1 VEKETRRKIWWG
13 VYTLDRMLALALGR
27 PLGINDS
34 DCDVELPVD
43 VDDQHLPE
51 YFSGAPMTQSQP
63 SLMMGSIALIKLY
76 EIGGRVLRQVY
87 ALENCKDHL
96 EPERKA
102 ELQRTV
108 ESLDTEL
115 TKWCDELP
123 VVFKSPSETGEQVS
137 MGAVL
142 CSHYYSVLT
151 TLHRNLLPV
160 KSDQPVTAKS
170 TVKAVSSARSCIRL
184 APSMKHVVPPSH
196 HLAFFIQHLFSSAV
210 IVLLYAMHA
219 SEQRAATTAMDEAKS
234 TLVALESWEGQWPG
248 AKKCK
253 ELLIDLINTATEAIT
268 QGAREKSSAGTIPT
282 QPSNPSSP
290 TTHERRR
297 SVTIGTVT
305 TVTTGPAPGRVVK
318 GRPRRN
324 QSRDQSTSSRRLAA
338 VSPYRVDAGMSLSL
352 DYESSFRSASD
363 IFLGQRARSTS
374 RKRGHDD
381 AEGLERTNATPF
393 YQSFSSP
400 NAGARA
406 GSSTHSSPASVNL
419 PSPSMPSIVDEAPPQ
434 DPNPLL
440 IPPNTY
446 TFTPQPSLGQ
456 LTSPHRYE
464 YEFGVPP
471 SALSQ
476 SNVQQWNVE
485 QQTPDQTLFGNPFG
499 PYASPL
505 DNYGGY
511 DLTTDFSGGLTGLST
526 TPPSSST
533 FATSGLPF
541 RGLDFIRNYNPSGFV
556 TGDQDSLWQSYD
568 PGAFGYD
575 PELPFTLGDTFN
587 DLPDGIH

>member
-1 VEKETRRKIWWG
+1 
-13 VYTLDRMLALALGR
+13 MLALALGR

-51 YFSGAPMTQSQP
+51 YFTGVAMTQRQP

-87 ALENCKDHL
+87 ALENCRDHL

-123 VVFKSPSETGEQVS
+123 VVFKSPSETEEQVS

-160 KSDQPVTAKS
+160 KPDQLVTAKS
-170 TVKAVSSARSCIRL
+170 TAKAVSSARSCIRL

-210 IVLLYAMHA
+210 IVLLYAMHS
-219 SEQRAATTAMDEAKS
+219 SEQRAASAAMDEAKS

-268 QGAREKSSAGTIPT
+268 QEKSTAGTTPT

-305 TVTTGPAPGRVVK
+305 TGPAPGRVIK

-324 QSRDQSTSSRRLAA
+324 QSRDQSTSNRRLAA
-338 VSPYRVDAGMSLSL
+338 VSPYRVDAGKS
-352 DYESSFRSASD
+352 
-363 IFLGQRARSTS
+363 
-374 RKRGHDD
+374 
-381 AEGLERTNATPF
+381 
-393 YQSFSSP
+393 SSP
-400 NAGARA
+400 
-406 GSSTHSSPASVNL
+406 
-419 PSPSMPSIVDEAPPQ
+419 
-434 DPNPLL
+434 
-440 IPPNTY
+440 
-446 TFTPQPSLGQ
+446 GQ
-456 LTSPHRYE
+456 
-464 YEFGVPP
+464 
-471 SALSQ
+471 
-476 SNVQQWNVE
+476 
-485 QQTPDQTLFGNPFG
+485 
-499 PYASPL
+499 
-505 DNYGGY
+505 
-511 DLTTDFSGGLTGLST
+511 
-526 TPPSSST
+526 
-533 FATSGLPF
+533 
-541 RGLDFIRNYNPSGFV
+541 
-556 TGDQDSLWQSYD
+556 
-568 PGAFGYD
+568 
-575 PELPFTLGDTFN
+575 
-587 DLPDGIH
+587 